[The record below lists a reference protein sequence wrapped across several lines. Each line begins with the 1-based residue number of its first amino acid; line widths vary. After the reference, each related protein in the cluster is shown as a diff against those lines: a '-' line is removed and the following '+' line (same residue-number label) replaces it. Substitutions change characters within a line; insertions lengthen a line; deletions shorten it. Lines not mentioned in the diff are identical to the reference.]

1 MKDIMIFDENDP
13 DEIRFDG
20 PDQETFAEQIRVVF
34 EFFEHLFEE
43 AEDYDCE
50 PRSAW
55 FDNFRTWV
63 INHGYSNELMSKDE
77 MEFYEAHAKEFQL
90 DLFFVAV

>member
-1 MKDIMIFDENDP
+1 MNDILIFDES
-13 DEIRFDG
+13 EQEELRFDG
-20 PDQETFAEQIRVVF
+20 PDQTSFEEQLHVVF

-55 FDNFRTWV
+55 FDNFRTWI
-63 INHGYSNELMSKDE
+63 INHGYSDELMREDE
-77 MEFYEAHAKEFQL
+77 LEFYEAHAKEFQL